1 MEMVQWV
8 KLLPHKYEAVR
19 SGFPRTHIK
28 LGIVSSVSNPTV
40 LVACWEV
47 DTGESQNHR
56 KLMGTLA
63 RYTEVNKKDPVSN
76 KVDGED

>member
-8 KLLPHKYEAVR
+8 KLLPHKYEALR

-28 LGIVSSVSNPTV
+28 LGIVSSVGNPTA

-47 DTGESQNHR
+47 GTGESQDHR
-56 KLMGTLA
+56 KLMGYLSQVY
-63 RYTEVNKKDPVSN
+63 R
-76 KVDGED
+76 GEQERPSLKQSGW